1 MPWRPAFR
9 GERPTLGPAAAQWMI
24 ENLAAPDRQ
33 LYEPFYPTV
42 EQYEFLLR
50 YFEIDPASGGRI
62 VRRAVL
68 SRARGWGKS
77 PFLAA
82 IACFEGLAD
91 AVPDGWDAQGRP
103 VGRPWASFRMPLV
116 AVAAASEEQ
125 TNNAWLPLMEM
136 LRGDAPVHYAY
147 RNIEVYGT
155 FINLPYGK
163 ISPVTTSVTSQ
174 KGFRPVATIMD
185 QTEQWTHSNGGV
197 RFARVLRANAAK
209 VGSTIIES
217 PNAYTPGEGSVAEAT
232 ATAYRAQQEGRT
244 RRDAGLLWDHREAP
258 PETDLTDYDSLVAGL
273 RYAYGCSSNHPDGC
287 VLHSPACDPGWAPIE
302 SFVSATWDADTEEQD
317 ARADYLNQITHAA
330 DSWLSQP
337 EWQACRDSKVVQ
349 PGDQITLG
357 FDGSRGRAK
366 GKPDATALIG
376 CRVSDAHLFQL
387 GVWEAPDM
395 REAWDEWE
403 PPMVEIEDA
412 ISSAFKTLD
421 VVGFYCD
428 PARDWRSHVNAWE
441 AKYAAKL
448 RVKASE
454 SHPCEWWMGG
464 GRSSK
469 AERAVEDMEAAVR
482 NRDLTHSGD
491 DALTRHVLNA
501 RRRIVHG
508 KLTLAK
514 ESAGSTKK
522 MDAAIAAVLA
532 YQARLDAVSRGIGA
546 RRRHSGRAVFD

>member
-1 MPWRPAFR
+1 
-9 GERPTLGPAAAQWMI
+9 MI
-24 ENLAAPDRQ
+24 DHLAAPDRQ
-33 LYEPFYPTV
+33 QYDPFYPTV

-50 YFEIDPASGGRI
+50 YFEIDPVTGGRV

-82 IACFEGLAD
+82 VACFEGLGE

-103 VGRPWASFRMPLV
+103 VGKPWATIRMPLV

-125 TNNAWLPLMEM
+125 TNNAWIPLMEM
-136 LRGDAPVHYAY
+136 LRSDAPVHDYY

-244 RRDAGLLWDHREAP
+244 RRDTGLLWDHREAP

-273 RYAYGCSSNHPDGC
+273 RYAYGCSSNHPGGC
-287 VLHSPACDPGWAPIE
+287 VLHSPPCDPGWAPIE

-337 EWQACRDSKVVQ
+337 EWQACRDQKVVQ

-357 FDGSRGRAK
+357 FDGSRGRAR
-366 GKPDATALIG
+366 GKPDATALVG
-376 CRVSDAHLFQL
+376 CRVSDAHIFQI

-395 REAWDEWE
+395 RESWDTWE
-403 PPMVEIEDA
+403 PPLAEIEDA
-412 ISSAFKTLD
+412 LSSTFKTLD

-441 AKYAAKL
+441 AKYASQL

-469 AERAVEDMEAAVR
+469 AERAIEDMEAAVR
-482 NRDLTHSGD
+482 NRDLTHSGEG
-491 DALTRHVLNA
+491 ALTRHVLNA

-522 MDAAIAAVLA
+522 MDAAVAAVLA
-532 YQARLDAVSRGIGA
+532 YQARLDAISKGVGASR
-546 RRRHSGRAVFD
+546 RYSGRAVFD